1 MVFVTGYDDLNLN
14 HSIVYK
20 TLGWR
25 NQSHILS
32 KGDYVFVYNKSSH
45 KIQAA
50 FKVLGK
56 STNTDL
62 IWEQE
67 LRSQAQKIE
76 FPNRWD
82 AEVICDDLEIDLDL
96 INRFEPFN
104 GNAIQ
109 KFIPLIGN
117 NAPSPLS
124 NEKYADFTKFIYEIL
139 HKI

>member
-1 MVFVTGYDDLNLN
+1 MFLFTIRVRTRYKLPLRYSENL
-14 HSIVYK
+14 
-20 TLGWR
+20 L
-25 NQSHILS
+25 
-32 KGDYVFVYNKSSH
+32 
-45 KIQAA
+45 IQ
-50 FKVLGK
+50 
-56 STNTDL
+56 DL